1 MRWCPVSVVFMRCRP
16 KVFLSPCRA
25 RLSFKQVLVPLP
37 IDMSTSHSRTHLSL
51 LWNKGQG
58 GEGERRQTV
67 AGSTL
72 EISTRETEK
81 KRSRVW
87 TQRREKEIRT
97 PEELDAPVS
106 FAPFL
111 LVGHPIAKLVPE
123 LVQIRTAPIGKEGRI
138 AFARQYRRRR
148 GRANKARR
156 LLSSSMSSQ
165 FSFAHRSR

>member
-1 MRWCPVSVVFMRCRP
+1 
-16 KVFLSPCRA
+16 
-25 RLSFKQVLVPLP
+25 
-37 IDMSTSHSRTHLSL
+37 LSL

-58 GEGERRQTV
+58 EGERTQTV

-72 EISTRETEK
+72 EISTREMEK

-87 TQRREKEIRT
+87 TQRREETRT

-106 FAPFL
+106 FTPFL

-148 GRANKARR
+148 GRADKARR